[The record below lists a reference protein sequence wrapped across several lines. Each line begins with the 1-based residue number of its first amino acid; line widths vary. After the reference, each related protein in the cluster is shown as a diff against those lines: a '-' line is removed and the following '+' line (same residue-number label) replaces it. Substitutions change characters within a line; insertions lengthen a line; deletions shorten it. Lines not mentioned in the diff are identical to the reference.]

1 MRAVTETVGM
11 AASIT
16 FSAMSA
22 SLLRSMVASADA
34 RTICILGAYVC
45 WDDHPGSMDSD
56 PMFWRVSSMQ
66 VDQTVELFQ
75 QIFPFHRVT
84 ICSFATFILLYN
96 TTKIQYYNTI
106 QYNTTS
112 VQYYEN

>member
-1 MRAVTETVGM
+1 MTETVGM

-56 PMFWRVSSMQ
+56 PMFW
-66 VDQTVELFQ
+66 
-75 QIFPFHRVT
+75 
-84 ICSFATFILLYN
+84 
-96 TTKIQYYNTI
+96 
-106 QYNTTS
+106 
-112 VQYYEN
+112 

>member
-1 MRAVTETVGM
+1 MTEAVGM

-45 WDDHPGSMDSD
+45 WDDHPGSTDSD

-84 ICSFATFILLYN
+84 ICSFATFMLLYN
-96 TTKIQYYNTI
+96 TTI

-112 VQYYEN
+112 IQYYEN

>member
-1 MRAVTETVGM
+1 MTETVGV

-22 SLLRSMVASADA
+22 SLLRPMVSSADA

-45 WDDHPGSMDSD
+45 WDDHPGSTDSD

-84 ICSFATFILLYN
+84 ICSFATFMLLQYNIILLLYN
-96 TTKIQYYNTI
+96 TMKINDYT
-106 QYNTTS
+106 
-112 VQYYEN
+112 